1 MYSFSLTLND
11 VLMLRDSQV
20 VHIVA
25 EESLVNQN
33 HVIMT
38 REEVME
44 CAAFLL
50 TMQIQDVDKKLHRVL
65 EAGLAEA

>member
-1 MYSFSLTLND
+1 
-11 VLMLRDSQV
+11 MLSDSQV
-20 VHIVA
+20 VHIAA

>member
-1 MYSFSLTLND
+1 
-11 VLMLRDSQV
+11 MLRDSQV